1 MMRPPVWLCDALAV
15 RRAGFAGTFHAA
27 EVIAVRSE
35 DIDARQDQ
43 RAFASGATL
52 AELEQYIAFLRS
64 RGAPDDAHPKVG
76 VNDNYE
82 ITTMI
87 CVVERRARH
96 LLDAS

>member
-1 MMRPPVWLCDALAV
+1 MRQPVRLCDALAV
-15 RRAGFAGTFHAA
+15 RRAGFAGTFHTA
-27 EVIAVRSE
+27 EVIAMRPE
-35 DIDARQDQ
+35 DKEARQDQ
-43 RAFASGATL
+43 RGFASGATL
-52 AELEQYIAFLRS
+52 AELEQYMAFLRS

-96 LLDAS
+96 LPGAS